1 MSRGLSSPAVPP
13 ESALEEFQESGLA
26 AGSLTGNS
34 GKLRLTLDL
43 AALASR
49 LGRLRVLDV
58 GCAGPEPLNLWQPF
72 VPLRDLVEL
81 VGVDIA
87 GLDRTEA
94 RARELGLDVELRHVS
109 ATGLTAA
116 FGEASFDVVASTQ
129 VLEHLQDW
137 RDALREMGHV
147 LRPGGTLFVTCDS
160 GDVRATVG
168 KRTRLSGKRAYAA
181 LRRRMPAV
189 GKVGNTFVSGEW
201 ERGLRKSELGEALSV
216 AGLDVE
222 RLEWYCLHCV
232 KVAQRHAGSVTRL
245 LWLSMEEALA
255 KESAESIDPSLYAI
269 IYARARRIGGPTA
282 TPG

>member
-1 MSRGLSSPAVPP
+1 VPP
-13 ESALEEFQESGLA
+13 ESALDEFQESGLA
-26 AGSLTGNS
+26 AESLTGNS
-34 GKLRLTLDL
+34 AKLRLTLDL

-72 VPLRDLVEL
+72 VPLRDLFEL
-81 VGVDIA
+81 VGVDIK

-94 RARELGLDVELRHVS
+94 RAHELGLDVELRNVGAS
-109 ATGLTAA
+109 GLTAA

-129 VLEHLQDW
+129 VLEHLHDW
-137 RDALREMGHV
+137 RHALREMGRV

-160 GDVRATVG
+160 GDLRTTFR

-181 LRRRMPAV
+181 LRRRIPAV
-189 GKVGNTFVSGEW
+189 GKMGDTFVSGEW
-201 ERGLRKSELGEALSV
+201 ERGLRKSELGDALTV
-216 AGLDVE
+216 AGLEVE

-232 KVAQRHAGSVTRL
+232 KAAQRHAGSLTRL

-255 KESAESIDPSLYAI
+255 NESAESIDPGLYGI
-269 IYARARRIGGPTA
+269 IYARARRVAGPTA
-282 TPG
+282 TQS